1 MTTRAASIL
10 GLCLLL
16 CGACDQSA
24 ASTPPS
30 TSAQPSA
37 SAPRVP
43 TAGPTAVGGV
53 PGADDGIPAP
63 PDVAAPPADAEKTAS
78 GLASKILV
86 KGTGDTKPTVTDK
99 VKVHYTGW
107 TKDGK
112 MFDSSRQTGNPAEF
126 QVSGVIKGWT
136 EALQLMVVG
145 EQRRLWIPA
154 KLAYGDSPR
163 MGAPAGDLT
172 FDVELLSI
180 EKGPEPPQVPADLTK
195 PPKDAKKTKSGL
207 VWKILSKGKEGG
219 KKPSATDRVQ
229 VHYSGWTKDGTM
241 FDSSVTR
248 GRPASFKLDGV
259 IKGWTEGLQL
269 ISEGDKVRLWIP
281 ADLAYGDK
289 PQKPGAPAGDL
300 VFDVELLGIR

>member
-1 MTTRAASIL
+1 MMTRALAIL
-10 GLCLLL
+10 VVCLLG
-16 CGACDQSA
+16 CAGCDSSA
-24 ASTPPS
+24 ASGPPAS
-30 TSAQPSA
+30 TSAVPIA
-37 SAPRVP
+37 AAPKTAAP
-43 TAGPTAVGGV
+43 TATTPS
-53 PGADDGIPAP
+53 DIPAP
-63 PDVAAPPADAEKTAS
+63 ADVATPPADAEKTAS
-78 GLASKILV
+78 GLVTKVLA
-86 KGTGDTKPTVTDK
+86 KGTGDTKPRVTDT

-112 MFDSSRQTGNPAEF
+112 MFDSSRTNGTPAEF

-136 EALQLMVVG
+136 EALQLMVEG

-154 KLAYGDSPR
+154 KLAYGETPR

-180 EKGPEPPQVPADLTK
+180 QKGPEPPEVPADLNK

-207 VWKILSKGKEGG
+207 VYKILSKGKGE

-229 VHYSGWTKDGTM
+229 VHYSGWTKDGNM
-241 FDSSVTR
+241 FDSSVVK
-248 GRPASFKLDGV
+248 GRPATFKLDGV

-269 ISEGDKVRLWIP
+269 IAEGDKVRLWIP

-289 PQKPGAPAGDL
+289 PSKPGAPAGDL
-300 VFDVELLGIR
+300 VFDVELLAIR